1 MRGSNPLTPP
11 LRKEK
16 KMYLVHHIYSINNKA
31 YVANY
36 TAEQILETFKKETAN
51 PYSKY
56 IDIHE
61 IVNIIEGREFNC
73 TFIEDNEEENMLE
86 CCWLSDEIHDII
98 YEIASECEQLMAEN
112 IEEFDDIRIVFEPI
126 DS

>member
-1 MRGSNPLTPP
+1 
-11 LRKEK
+11 
-16 KMYLVHHIYSINNKA
+16 MYLVHHIYSLDNKA

-36 TAEQILETFKKETAN
+36 TAEEVLETFKQETTN

-61 IVNIIEGREFNC
+61 IVNIIEGKEFSCIFVEND
-73 TFIEDNEEENMLE
+73 EKENMLE
-86 CCWLSDEIHDII
+86 CCWLSDEIHDIL
-98 YEIASECEQLMAEN
+98 YEIADRYKQLMAEN
-112 IEEFDDIRIVFEPI
+112 IEEFCDVRIVFEPI